1 MADVYQQKEPEIP
14 NLHKGLPASGQL
26 KIISYQTNILKMRGN
41 KRYFTYL
48 IIIFFAFSCNTSQK
62 EQLNEIN
69 SSILKLK
76 SELNKT
82 QEISLKSNSPRYQIV
97 QSSIAARG
105 TYKVDTYEGNVY
117 QLVVDNKNN
126 ETWEL
131 LRRIGNSNIDNQING
146 QRNYEIFLSTLAM
159 RFTYLINLNTGATWQ
174 LVQDP
179 DTEEN
184 FFSAIRE

>member
-1 MADVYQQKEPEIP
+1 MRRNKNYLIA
-14 NLHKGLPASGQL
+14 L
-26 KIISYQTNILKMRGN
+26 IISFLAT
-41 KRYFTYL
+41 
-48 IIIFFAFSCNTSQK
+48 SCNTSQK
-62 EQLNEIN
+62 EQLNQIN
-69 SSILKLK
+69 SSIIELK

-105 TYKVDTYEGNVY
+105 TYKVDTYKGNVY
-117 QLVVDNKNN
+117 QLVVDKNDN

-131 LRRIGNSNIDNQING
+131 LRRTGNSNNDNQVNG